1 MKEGYF
7 IALYR
12 HFILAPLL
20 LFVSKIISFVYDIYT
35 KATMLRKKAIEK
47 YSNNPELYLKKY
59 KKVFFMQVRRGKI
72 SIARCYLL
80 MKSKE
85 TDMNAAEYLC
95 DTIKDQNTLDLFL
108 KTKNKYKT
116 AVELY
121 EDDKISLDEY
131 INNIYKITAS

>member
-1 MKEGYF
+1 MREGYF

-20 LFVSKIISFVYDIYT
+20 LFISKIISFVYGIYT
-35 KATMLRKKAIEK
+35 KATMLRKNAIEK
-47 YSNNPELYLKKY
+47 YSNDPELYLKKY

-85 TDMNAAEYLC
+85 ADMNAAEYLC

-108 KTKNKYKT
+108 KTKNKYK
-116 AVELY
+116 AVVELY
-121 EDDKISLDEY
+121 EDDKASLDEY
-131 INNIYKITAS
+131 INNIYKGGII

>member
-1 MKEGYF
+1 MREGCF

-20 LFVSKIISFVYDIYT
+20 LFISKSINFVYDIYT
-35 KATMLRKKAIEK
+35 KATMFRKNAIEK
-47 YSNNPELYLKKY
+47 YSNDPELYLKKH

-85 TDMNAAEYLC
+85 ADMNAAEYLC

-116 AVELY
+116 AVEIY
-121 EDDKISLDEY
+121 EDDKASLDEY
-131 INNIYKITAS
+131 INNIYKITTS